1 MRLADHV
8 TVLGNRHFYLYAVGS
23 GPAVILEGGV
33 SAVVPAVAKQAET
46 AVSPGEVGHLV
57 VMHAHFD
64 HVCGIPGLRKIFPNA
79 RVAGSAE
86 AGKVLRRS
94 KIVARFFREDAA
106 VTGAMR
112 EQGLLE
118 GPPGP
123 AAETMEIDREINDGE
138 KWDLGQ
144 GVTLYF
150 YHAPGHSPC
159 SIMAYLPGGEV
170 LFSSDS
176 AGFPI
181 SDNRLFPIFFAGYG
195 DYLKT
200 IDRMRELP
208 VQILA
213 GAHEQIVRGREQVR
227 RFLDLARAEAERLR
241 ETVVDARRRGL
252 DVQATAGLLFEQYY
266 TGNLLIYSE
275 QNIRLCCEI
284 LTRRSLET
292 ECVS

>member
-1 MRLADHV
+1 
-8 TVLGNRHFYLYAVGS
+8 
-23 GPAVILEGGV
+23 
-33 SAVVPAVAKQAET
+33 
-46 AVSPGEVGHLV
+46 
-57 VMHAHFD
+57 
-64 HVCGIPGLRKIFPNA
+64 
-79 RVAGSAE
+79 
-86 AGKVLRRS
+86 
-94 KIVARFFREDAA
+94 
-106 VTGAMR
+106 
-112 EQGLLE
+112 
-118 GPPGP
+118 
-123 AAETMEIDREINDGE
+123 MEIEREINDGE
-138 KWDLGQ
+138 KWDLGR

-181 SDNRLFPIFFAGYG
+181 SENRLFPIFFAGYG

-284 LTRRSLET
+284 LTKRSLET
-292 ECVS
+292 E